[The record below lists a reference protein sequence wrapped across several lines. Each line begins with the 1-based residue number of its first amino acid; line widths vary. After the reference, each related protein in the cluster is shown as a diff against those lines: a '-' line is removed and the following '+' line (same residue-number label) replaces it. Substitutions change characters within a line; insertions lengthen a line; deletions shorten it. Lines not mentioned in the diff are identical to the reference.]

1 MSKSILSACVLTLAT
16 LFPQAASAQAVMRLS
31 SPSDPLGVITAAT
44 PNWDKPNRNNPTWI
58 DPSIDINGLL
68 NNTTPIWY
76 GNDGGYGPRNDNN
89 NNNLPRNNP
98 TWNRGGLF
106 NGARGGRIGR

>member
-1 MSKSILSACVLTLAT
+1 MSKSILSACVVCAAIV
-16 LFPQAASAQAVMRLS
+16 FPQAASAQAVMRLS

-58 DPSIDINGLL
+58 DPSIDVNGLL
-68 NNTTPIWY
+68 NNTTPVWY
-76 GNDGGYGPRNDNN
+76 GNDGGYGPRNN

-98 TWNRGGLF
+98 IGNRGGLF
-106 NGARGGRIGR
+106 NGARGRISGR